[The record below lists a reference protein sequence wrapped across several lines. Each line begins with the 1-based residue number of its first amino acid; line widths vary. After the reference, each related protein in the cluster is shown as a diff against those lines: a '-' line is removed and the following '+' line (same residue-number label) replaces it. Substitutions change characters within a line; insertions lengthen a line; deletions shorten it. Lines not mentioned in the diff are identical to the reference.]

1 VIRASH
7 ILIRAA
13 LFLMLL
19 APATAAA
26 QDECRRARDIY
37 ARSLSMERDGAISQ
51 LEKAVELCPSLHEA
65 QLRLGHLHEQAGR
78 LEEAREAYRRSIRSD
93 PADPATWAGLA
104 GIAYARGRYETAAG
118 YYRRVLDRLSQA
130 DNRPGLDK
138 LRALEPQLRHRYE
151 RARIKAGA
159 HFDSQ
164 RRVVSTTRLIE
175 ALTPPAN
182 APQAPRPR
190 VRERVA
196 LDIGFEFDSPRLSA
210 RGRQQLERV
219 ARAMNS
225 ESLKASDFLIEGHT
239 DTLGDAYNNL
249 YLSLLRARAVRDFLV
264 DQGVSRQR
272 LRVIGLGQTR
282 PLVLSGSSE
291 DQAFNRR
298 VEFVNLGK

>member
-1 VIRASH
+1 MIRASH
-7 ILIRAA
+7 IIRAA
-13 LFLMLL
+13 LLLILL

-26 QDECRRARDIY
+26 QEECQRAREIY
-37 ARSLSMERDGAISQ
+37 ARSLPMERAGAIIQ

-65 QLRLGHLHEQAGR
+65 YLRLGHLHQEAGR
-78 LEEAREAYRRSIRSD
+78 YEAAQDAYRRSIRSD

-104 GIAYARGRYETAAG
+104 GIAYARGLYETAAG
-118 YYRRVLDRLSQA
+118 YYRRALDRLTQA
-130 DNRPGLDK
+130 GNRPGLEA

-164 RRVVSTTRLIE
+164 RRIVSATRIAE
-175 ALTPPAN
+175 ALTPPVN
-182 APQAPRPR
+182 APEAPRPK
-190 VRERVA
+190 VRERLA

-219 ARAMNS
+219 ARAMNTG
-225 ESLKASDFLIEGHT
+225 SLKASDFLIEGHT
-239 DTLGDAYNNL
+239 DTLGDAFNNI

-264 DQGVSRQR
+264 TQGVDRQR

-282 PLVLSGSSE
+282 PLVTSGSRE